1 MRALIVEDSAMMR
14 RLLRSAVERVGDI
27 EVVEAENGLAALQV
41 LMSDAFDLIVTD
53 LNMPR
58 MDGLKLIAQIRSEA
72 RHHKTPI
79 LVVTT
84 EQGEADRTRALSL
97 GANGYIVKPIRAP
110 ELVAKARELLM
121 L

>member
-1 MRALIVEDSAMMR
+1 MMR
-14 RLLRSAVERVGDI
+14 RLLNMAVARLGEID
-27 EVVEAENGLAALQV
+27 VVEADNGISALQV
-41 LMSDAFDLIVTD
+41 LSQQVFDLIVTD

-58 MDGLKLIAQIRSEA
+58 MDGLKLIAQIRSDA
-72 RHHKTPI
+72 RHHTTPI

-84 EQGEADRTRALSL
+84 EQGEADRARALSL

-110 ELVAKARELLM
+110 ELIAKARELLM

>member
-1 MRALIVEDSAMMR
+1 MR
-14 RLLRSAVERVGDI
+14 RLLHTALTRVGDI
-27 EVVEAENGLAALQV
+27 EVAEAENGIAALQV
-41 LMSDAFDLIVTD
+41 LLKQEFDLIVTD

-58 MDGLKLIAQIRSEA
+58 MDGLKLIAHIRGEA

-84 EQGEADRTRALSL
+84 EQGEADRARALSL

-110 ELVAKARELLM
+110 ELISKARELLM